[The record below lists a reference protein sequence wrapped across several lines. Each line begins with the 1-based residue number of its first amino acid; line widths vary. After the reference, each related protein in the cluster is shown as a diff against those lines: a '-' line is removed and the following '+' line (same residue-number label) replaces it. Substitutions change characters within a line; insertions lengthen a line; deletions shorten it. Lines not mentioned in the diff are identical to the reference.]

1 MCVRCSAVHPLHDA
15 QFVHT
20 CPCQRNRRKQELKA
34 NLIIEK
40 KQIGILEYV
49 KDGTKL

>member
-20 CPCQRNRRKQELKA
+20 SPCREQEETGA
-34 NLIIEK
+34 ES
-40 KQIGILEYV
+40 
-49 KDGTKL
+49 KLDY